1 MSFKSSTLLIT
12 IAATAI
18 IIFAIAISAV
28 LQGQSVKTFGQ
39 IVTVGPVW
47 PSDTWLC
54 TSNKD
59 YIVHGALRGLQG
71 SLLEISISGM
81 GTQSLWELG
90 NATMTTFSVGA
101 PADRLMTISRG
112 GEIVT
117 GWLTLQTESGA
128 NASCTPN

>member
-1 MSFKSSTLLIT
+1 MSFKSSNILLT
-12 IAATAI
+12 IAATAV

-28 LQGQSVKTFGQ
+28 LQAQSVKTFGQ
-39 IVTVGPVW
+39 IITVGPVW

-90 NATMTTFSVGA
+90 NATMTSFSVGA

-112 GEIVT
+112 GAIVT

-128 NASCTPN
+128 NASCTPS